1 MNQQTFIP
9 SVLHVVATGVDVSED
24 LNNTQSHSV
33 STLLNNAYEKEEK
46 TENC

>member
-1 MNQQTFIP
+1 MQEPTFIP
-9 SVLHVVATGVDVSED
+9 SYLHVVASGVDVSED
-24 LNNTQSHSV
+24 LNNTQSHSI